1 MRQSCVLVTF
11 LLLWQP
17 SFFYSFT
24 SSAPLPPAG
33 TQKITWKDSRKASRG
48 FFKGSCAKK
57 DLLKVNSVAGGRNQF
72 KIQKSLE
79 RTSAEP
85 SPDKTSSR
93 LVSRHRPDRNPAER
107 CTAVA
112 SGKKQ
117 DKDKSDRISESLLA
131 VEWLS
136 SINKCD
142 PVRLKNFWSRC
153 YKFTVPFKKLRFRF
167 RNISTRTKYSEMIG

>member
-1 MRQSCVLVTF
+1 MSTATTQTVLSTIQKCVDFGDVREIKYGRKKISC
-11 LLLWQP
+11 
-17 SFFYSFT
+17 
-24 SSAPLPPAG
+24 
-33 TQKITWKDSRKASRG
+33 DSRAFQLLFCYFGSLG
-48 FFKGSCAKK
+48 FFTVLHVISSTSTSRDPKNNWKGFKKGKKSFLKGTCAKK

-79 RTSAEP
+79 RASAEP

-117 DKDKSDRISESLLA
+117 DKEKSDRILESLLA
-131 VEWLS
+131 VE
-136 SINKCD
+136 
-142 PVRLKNFWSRC
+142 
-153 YKFTVPFKKLRFRF
+153 
-167 RNISTRTKYSEMIG
+167 

>member
-17 SFFYSFT
+17 RFFFT
-24 SSAPLPPAG
+24 VLHIISS
-33 TQKITWKDSRKASRG
+33 TSASRDPKNSWKG
-48 FFKGSCAKK
+48 FKKGKKSFFFKGTCAKK
-57 DLLKVNSVAGGRNQF
+57 NLLKVNSGAGGRNQF
-72 KIQKSLE
+72 KIQNSLE

-93 LVSRHRPDRNPAER
+93 LASRHRPDRNPAER
-107 CTAVA
+107 CTVAA

-131 VEWLS
+131 VE
-136 SINKCD
+136 
-142 PVRLKNFWSRC
+142 
-153 YKFTVPFKKLRFRF
+153 
-167 RNISTRTKYSEMIG
+167 